1 MPLQNYRELEVWKDA
16 VDLTVEIY
24 ELFRQL
30 PASEKYGLCDQARRA
45 AVSIPANIAEG
56 YGRQHRKEYLHFLSI
71 AHASLCELETH
82 LIVAGRLKFI
92 SREAAK
98 QPWNLCQRVGQML
111 HKLRRSLRNKPG
123 RGQPP
128 E

>member
-1 MPLQNYRELEVWKDA
+1 MPLQNYRELEVWKVA

-30 PASEKYGLCDQARRA
+30 PASEKYGLCDQAQRA

-56 YGRQHRKEYLHFLSI
+56 YGRQHRKEYLHYLSI
-71 AHASLCELETH
+71 AYGSLCELKTH

-92 SREAAK
+92 SRDAATK
-98 QPWNLCQRVGQML
+98 PWTLCQRVGQML

-123 RGQPP
+123 RGKAP